1 MTKTGKARV
10 SLRLRTTGNAGGEAL
25 AVETL
30 LDALHKWIFGRV
42 PIRVGIDG
50 FCLFEPIDLRRFLR
64 LFLRAF
70 EPGPATGERLVVT
83 LKPLGWRGLDGQ
95 RRRAHRRQNSNA
107 EHD

>member
-1 MTKTGKARV
+1 MAVLLTAFPVTRASRTLGAAGKAR
-10 SLRLRTTGNAGGEAL
+10 GEAL

-50 FCLFEPIDLRRFLR
+50 FRLFQPIHLRRFLR

-70 EPGPATGERLVVT
+70 EPGAAAGERRVVT
-83 LKPLGWRGLDGQ
+83 LEPLLWRGRGGQ
-95 RRRAHRRQNSNA
+95 PG
-107 EHD
+107 